1 VGLEVLAFIFILLA
15 LPFVTVGYAVHFR
28 AKGQEKA
35 RFEGVWESLARA
47 RGYGFVPASG
57 EWPNL
62 SSARVEWEEADGS
75 RFKLEAVLR
84 EGAVCTRLSARP
96 PALLLGHALVSTSD
110 KNHSLFAVTT
120 GDRTFDAVF
129 FVRERPSGFSSRV
142 VTHDVRRALAAFRMG
157 RYVALRYRRG
167 DLSVVW
173 EEGEENPARIDEA
186 RALLALAASEV
197 ERAFLEPAA
206 TSQKLAVTSG

>member
-1 VGLEVLAFIFILLA
+1 MGLEVLAFIVILLA
-15 LPFVTVGYAVHFR
+15 LPFVTVGYAVHYR
-28 AKGQEKA
+28 AKGQKKA

-57 EWPNL
+57 DWPNL
-62 SSARVEWEEADGS
+62 SSARVEWEADGA

-110 KNHSLFAVTT
+110 KNQSLLAATT

-142 VTHDVRRALAAFRMG
+142 VTRDVRRALAAFRMG

-186 RALLALAASEV
+186 KALLVLAAAEV
-197 ERAFLEPAA
+197 DRAFLEPATA
-206 TSQKLAVTSG
+206 SQKLAVTSG